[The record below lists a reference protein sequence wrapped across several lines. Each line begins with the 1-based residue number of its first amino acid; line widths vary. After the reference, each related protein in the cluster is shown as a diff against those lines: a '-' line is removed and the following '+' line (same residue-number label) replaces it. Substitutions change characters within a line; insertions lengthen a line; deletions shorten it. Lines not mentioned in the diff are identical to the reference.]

1 MVFKFLQKRR
11 DQKKL
16 DAHSKHSHNHK
27 DISSSAHRLTPVSK
41 GISGSIC
48 CSASFARQNTVASTL
63 VSSEDERSVLSS
75 DSTSSSVE
83 KVIDLDTGRA
93 VVSSPSRS
101 STPQD
106 DTANQENQ
114 QLSSAHEYKWTSP
127 SDLIMNQ
134 QKSNSKLQ
142 QMKQQRS
149 ERKKAEKNKLRID
162 QAGRFGANSVLIN
175 VEREKHHLKNLNRD
189 LHLHA
194 IATDHAKAMAANDC
208 CFHSDPQLSIQKV
221 MKASGPIRFV
231 GENVT
236 VVDNLKGCTR
246 DAFFYFIALDKNTK
260 ANILNEKYTSVGVA
274 SATSTS
280 GKLYVVQMF
289 MG

>member
-16 DAHSKHSHNHK
+16 DAHSKHSHNNHK

-63 VSSEDERSVLSS
+63 VSSGDERSVLSS
-75 DSTSSSVE
+75 DSNSVE
-83 KVIDLDTGRA
+83 KVIDLDTGA
-93 VVSSPSRS
+93 VVSSSR
-101 STPQD
+101 P
-106 DTANQENQ
+106 ENQ
-114 QLSSAHEYKWTSP
+114 QLSSAYEYKWTSP

-175 VEREKHHLKNLNRD
+175 VEREKHHLKHLNRD

-236 VVDNLKGCTR
+236 VVDNLKGSTR
-246 DAFFYFIALDKNTK
+246 DAFFYFVALDKNKK

-274 SATSTS
+274 SAISTS

>member
-16 DAHSKHSHNHK
+16 DAHSKHSHNNHK

-63 VSSEDERSVLSS
+63 VSSGDEQSVLSS
-75 DSTSSSVE
+75 DSTSSVE
-83 KVIDLDTGRA
+83 KVIDLDTG
-93 VVSSPSRS
+93 VVFSRP
-101 STPQD
+101 TPKD
-106 DTANQENQ
+106 DTTNKENQ
-114 QLSSAHEYKWTSP
+114 PQSASVHEYKWSSP

-142 QMKQQRS
+142 QMKQQRI

-246 DAFFYFIALDKNTK
+246 DAFFYFVALDKNTK

>member
-63 VSSEDERSVLSS
+63 VSSGDERSVLSS
-75 DSTSSSVE
+75 DSNSVE
-83 KVIDLDTGRA
+83 KVIDLDTGA
-93 VVSSPSRS
+93 VVVSSRP

-106 DTANQENQ
+106 DTVNQENQ
-114 QLSSAHEYKWTSP
+114 QLSSAHEYKWIPP

-134 QKSNSKLQ
+134 QKNNSKLQ

-194 IATDHAKAMAANDC
+194 IATDHAEAMAANDC

-221 MKASGPIRFV
+221 MKASGPIHFV

-246 DAFFYFIALDKNTK
+246 DAFFYFVALDKNTK

>member
-11 DQKKL
+11 NQKKL
-16 DAHSKHSHNHK
+16 YAHSKHSHNPHK
-27 DISSSAHRLTPVSK
+27 DISSSAHRLIPVSK

-48 CSASFARQNTVASTL
+48 CSASFARQNKIASTL
-63 VSSEDERSVLSS
+63 VSSGDERSVLSS
-75 DSTSSSVE
+75 DSTSSVE
-83 KVIDLDTGRA
+83 KVIDLDTGT
-93 VVSSPSRS
+93 VVSSGRS

-189 LHLHA
+189 LHLHG

>member
-1 MVFKFLQKRR
+1 MVFNFLKKRR

-16 DAHSKHSHNHK
+16 DAHSKHSLNK
-27 DISSSAHRLTPVSK
+27 DISSSAHRLTPVLK

-48 CSASFARQNTVASTL
+48 CSASFARQNTIASTL
-63 VSSEDERSVLSS
+63 VSSGDERSVLSS
-75 DSTSSSVE
+75 DSSSAE
-83 KVIDLDTGRA
+83 KVIDLDTGA
-93 VVSSPSRS
+93 VVSSSSP

-106 DTANQENQ
+106 DTNNQEKHQ
-114 QLSSAHEYKWTSP
+114 SSSVHEYKWMPP
-127 SDLIMNQ
+127 SNLVMNQ

-194 IATDHAKAMAANDC
+194 IATDHAKAMAENDC

-221 MKASGPIRFV
+221 MNASGPIRFV

-260 ANILNEKYTSVGVA
+260 ANILNENYTSVGVA